1 MSLGAAIVPP
11 VLATRGVSKR
21 YAATQALRN
30 VDLAFHGGCVHA
42 VVGENG
48 AGKSTLTRILTGAAA
63 ADAGEVL
70 VDGVNVPLRD
80 PMHAQRLGIRIVHQH
95 DTLVPNLSVA
105 ENIVL
110 GQWPRRRR
118 FGWIDV
124 QETSRRAGALL
135 KDLGHEDI
143 PLKRPA
149 GDLSA
154 AQRQIVEIAKAISL
168 SPRVLILDEP
178 TASLAHAD
186 IEHLFG
192 LVRRLREG
200 GTAIVYIS
208 HRLDEI
214 FELANQVTVLRDG
227 AVTASLPVADT
238 DKKGLIRLMVGRSLD
253 ELFPK
258 RQRREPPQPALVVRD
273 LARDDAF
280 GPVSFEV
287 KAGEIV
293 GLYGLVGSGRS
304 ELARCLFGADRATR
318 GVVSWQDRP
327 LTLCTPRDALRAG
340 IALLTEDRLGD
351 GLVRGMSVRDNA
363 TLACKLHLKR
373 LSVIDARRQRSL
385 VLEQVRQLG
394 VRPPDI
400 ERDVATLSGGN
411 QQKVVLGKWL
421 LSQARLLI
429 LDEPTRGVDVGA
441 RCDIYEAIA
450 SLADAGMAVLLI
462 SSDLPEV
469 IGMSQRLLVMRAGRI
484 AGTFQQDD
492 ADEERL
498 LACASGVA

>member
-1 MSLGAAIVPP
+1 
-11 VLATRGVSKR
+11 
-21 YAATQALRN
+21 
-30 VDLAFHGGCVHA
+30 
-42 VVGENG
+42 
-48 AGKSTLTRILTGAAA
+48 
-63 ADAGEVL
+63 
-70 VDGVNVPLRD
+70 
-80 PMHAQRLGIRIVHQH
+80 
-95 DTLVPNLSVA
+95 
-105 ENIVL
+105 
-110 GQWPRRRR
+110 
-118 FGWIDV
+118 
-124 QETSRRAGALL
+124 
-135 KDLGHEDI
+135 
-143 PLKRPA
+143 
-149 GDLSA
+149 
-154 AQRQIVEIAKAISL
+154 
-168 SPRVLILDEP
+168 
-178 TASLAHAD
+178 
-186 IEHLFG
+186 
-192 LVRRLREG
+192 
-200 GTAIVYIS
+200 
-208 HRLDEI
+208 
-214 FELANQVTVLRDG
+214 
-227 AVTASLPVADT
+227 
-238 DKKGLIRLMVGRSLD
+238 
-253 ELFPK
+253 
-258 RQRREPPQPALVVRD
+258 
-273 LARDDAF
+273 
-280 GPVSFEV
+280 
-287 KAGEIV
+287 
-293 GLYGLVGSGRS
+293 LVGSGRS

-373 LSVIDARRQRSL
+373 LGVIDARRQRSL

-441 RCDIYEAIA
+441 RCDIFEAIA